1 MGKRITRKIAAGAV
15 WLLVWQLCWLAV
27 GQDVLV
33 PSPAGVAR
41 RLGQL
46 VCTLPFWQQVGLS
59 LLRILTGYL
68 LALALGAALGA
79 LTARSRLADCL
90 LSPALRTVRAIP
102 VASFII
108 LLFVLMSKEH
118 IPTVTSFLMV
128 LPVVWANV
136 DQGVRETDPALLEM
150 ARVFRLSPG
159 RVFRHI
165 RLPAVMP
172 FFLAAARTGMGLAW
186 KAGVAAEV
194 LAAPRLGI
202 GRALYEAKVYLESE
216 ELFAWTAVIVAIS
229 VLLERGLV
237 RLLGRWHYA
246 A

>member
-27 GQDVLV
+27 GQDVLL